1 MHVNQGTAM
10 KSFLKE
16 NVGPFD
22 QWARYAGG
30 FVLLFLAGAGI
41 IGPWG
46 YIGIVPLAT
55 AMLRYCPLYH
65 ALGIRT
71 ARAGAHKAR

>member
-1 MHVNQGTAM
+1 MT
-10 KSFLKE
+10 K

-22 QWARYAGG
+22 QWLRAAVG
-30 FVLLFLAGAGI
+30 FILLVLAATDT

-46 YIGIVPLAT
+46 YIGVVPLLT
-55 AMLRYCPLYH
+55 AMVGYCPLYH

-71 ARAGAHKAR
+71 RSAARKA